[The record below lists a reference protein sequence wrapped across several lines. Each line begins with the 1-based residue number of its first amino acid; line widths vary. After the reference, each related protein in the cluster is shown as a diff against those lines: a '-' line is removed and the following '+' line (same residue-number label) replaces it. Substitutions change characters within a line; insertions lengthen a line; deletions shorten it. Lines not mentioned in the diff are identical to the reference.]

1 MTGIRVGVVD
11 VYVIRRLRSSSRVLT
26 LRRASGTRSPG
37 SWETV
42 HGSIEPAEDPPTAAD
57 RELLEETGLTAA
69 RVYSLGV
76 NPMYLHKTGAVVL
89 AIAFVAF
96 VDSSDVTLG
105 PEHDAFEWLSMTRAA
120 ARFSWPREVEA
131 LQHVRKL
138 FSAGDAGAMEDVL
151 RVR

>member
-26 LRRASGTRSPG
+26 LRRAPGTRSPG

-42 HGSIEPAEDPPTAAD
+42 HGRIEPREDPPTAAE
-57 RELLEETGLTAA
+57 RELLEETGLTAD

-76 NPMYLHKTGAVVL
+76 NPMYLHQSGAVVL

-96 VDSSDVTLG
+96 VDSLDVTLG
-105 PEHDAFEWLSMTRAA
+105 PEHDAFEWLGMTRAA

-138 FSAGDAGAMEDVL
+138 LSSGDAGAMEDVL